1 MTTGQY
7 TPLLDTPAYSE
18 DTALRP
24 QSIVNLESNFSQR
37 SSITVHDL
45 SRKQVTA
52 CCLLCSILNYICCPV
67 LGIPALIFAILG
79 LEAEKRQEIEEAKS
93 HAFHLKVFNIIFI
106 VKLIIGLV
114 LFGACVLI
122 SIITPIA
129 IRSSIHAAANAAAN
143 AANNGYNYHYN
154 NYGNW

>member
-7 TPLLDTPAYSE
+7 TPLQDIPAYSE

-24 QSIVNLESNFSQR
+24 HSIVNLESNFSQR
-37 SSITVHDL
+37 PSITVHDL

-79 LEAEKRQEIEEAKS
+79 LEAEKRQEIEAAKS
-93 HAFHLKVFNIIFI
+93 HAFHLKVFNIIFM

-122 SIITPIA
+122 SIITPIV
-129 IRSSIHAAANAAAN
+129 ISRSIQAARNGAVHLV
-143 AANNGYNYHYN
+143 NNGYNYHYN
-154 NYGNW
+154 N

>member
-7 TPLLDTPAYSE
+7 TPLQDIPAYSE

-24 QSIVNLESNFSQR
+24 HSIVNLESNFSQR
-37 SSITVHDL
+37 PSITVHDL

-79 LEAEKRQEIEEAKS
+79 LEAEKRQEIEAAKS

-106 VKLIIGLV
+106 VKLIIGFV

-122 SIITPIA
+122 SIITWMLLVA
-129 IRSSIHAAANAAAN
+129 QFQQNRMLN
-143 AANNGYNYHYN
+143 
-154 NYGNW
+154 

>member
-7 TPLLDTPAYSE
+7 TPLQDIPAYSE

-24 QSIVNLESNFSQR
+24 HSIVNLESNFSQR

-79 LEAEKRQEIEEAKS
+79 LEAEKKQEIEAAKS
-93 HAFHLKVFNIIFI
+93 HAFHLKVFNIIYLTLFVISFVADVLLI
-106 VKLIIGLV
+106 VV
-114 LFGACVLI
+114 V
-122 SIITPIA
+122 SILA
-129 IRSSIHAAANAAAN
+129 MSGSFSKK
-143 AANNGYNYHYN
+143 
-154 NYGNW
+154 

>member
-7 TPLLDTPAYSE
+7 TPLQDIPAYSE

-24 QSIVNLESNFSQR
+24 HSIVNLESNFSQR

-52 CCLLCSILNYICCPV
+52 CCLLCSIFNYICCPV

-79 LEAEKRQEIEEAKS
+79 LEAEKKQEIEAAKS
-93 HAFHLKVFNIIFI
+93 HAFHLKLFNIIYLTLFVISFVADVLLI
-106 VKLIIGLV
+106 VV
-114 LFGACVLI
+114 V
-122 SIITPIA
+122 SILA
-129 IRSSIHAAANAAAN
+129 MSGSFSKK
-143 AANNGYNYHYN
+143 
-154 NYGNW
+154 